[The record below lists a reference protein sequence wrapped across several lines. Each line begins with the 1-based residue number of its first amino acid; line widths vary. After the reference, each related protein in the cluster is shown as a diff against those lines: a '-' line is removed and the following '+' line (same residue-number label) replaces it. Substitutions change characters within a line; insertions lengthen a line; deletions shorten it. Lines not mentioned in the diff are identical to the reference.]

1 MIEIIDPNT
10 MQPFPSV
17 LQGTTRCFGLPFD
30 STFAV
35 RCNAPGTH
43 YGRVEYVISVDGR
56 DTQTNQPSSPSLS
69 GVVSD
74 RAYTCPGF
82 QVGPNGACSFV
93 FKPKG
98 TNATTAERNG
108 TADLCGVAAVAM
120 YSELVPTRRS
130 PASYAPG
137 LEATRGVTRG
147 DPVVAAGLLMRG
159 GGGAAAG
166 PEVTHRLSET
176 PWARGVLIGQEVAEY
191 DTIENWAR
199 RGVFIPQIRSGSPW
213 GAPETRFAPKDSL

>member
-108 TADLCGVAAVAM
+108 TADLCGVAVVAM
-120 YSELVPTRRS
+120 YSELVPTRMRREPMSYGPS
-130 PASYAPG
+130 PEVSMYKLAGGS
-137 LEATRGVTRG
+137 LLATRGS
-147 DPVVAAGLLMRG
+147 
-159 GGGAAAG
+159 GGAAAG